1 MSIKERV
8 DRIIADGRLSRLEH
22 EQFQRVVHE
31 DSEID
36 AEENQQIQR
45 LLNMVT
51 EGKLVVE

>member
-8 DRIIADGRLSRLEH
+8 DRLIADGRLSRLEH
-22 EQFQRVVHE
+22 EQFQRAVQE

-45 LLNMVT
+45 LLQMVT
-51 EGKLVVE
+51 EGKLTVE